1 MAVVQFGRY
10 VKVNIATGSR
20 PGGITID
27 KLYMTFNIN
36 KSVSD
41 EDTSPSTF
49 EIYNP
54 SLSIINEIKLGN
66 GITVEAGYIGPARQ
80 VGNIFSG
87 AITDKKRDRRRQDRV
102 VVLEMLSTP
111 VINLTQNKN
120 VISLEYPTP
129 VPLTEVIAEIAKA
142 LGVTTD
148 QSVAVFAG
156 LKTYEKGSSYI
167 GVPQQ
172 LLFQLCNS
180 IDISYAVDGGV
191 LRFRKSGET
200 TDSSTGLGSIVIN
213 RDTPIVGDPEII
225 DSAEDDEEK
234 PENVSIEAQLS
245 AVYDPGRSVTIQ
257 RALLEETS
265 FEKGGDF
272 VITKVNHT
280 GSNIGGKFS
289 SRLILERAA

>member
-10 VKVNIATGSR
+10 VKVNIATESR
-20 PGGITID
+20 VGGITID

-54 SLSIINEIKLGN
+54 SANIINEIKIGN
-66 GITVEAGYIGPARQ
+66 GITVEAGYIGQ
-80 VGNIFSG
+80 TGNIFSG
-87 AITDKKRDRRRQDRV
+87 AITDKKRDRRREDRV
-102 VVLEMLSTP
+102 VMLEMLSTP

-120 VISLEYPTP
+120 IITLEYENP
-129 VPLTEVIAEIAKA
+129 VPLTEVIAEIANA

-148 QSVAVFAG
+148 QSVSVFAG
-156 LKTYEKGSSYI
+156 LKTYEKGSTYI
-167 GVPQQ
+167 GTPQE
-172 LLFQLCNS
+172 LIRQLCNS
-180 IDISYAVDGGV
+180 IDISYAIDAGV
-191 LRFRKSGET
+191 LGFRKSGET
-200 TDSSTGLGSIVIN
+200 STGSIGLGSIVIN

-257 RALLEETS
+257 RALLEEMS

-280 GSNIGGKFS
+280 GTNIGGKFS